1 MNINVTFE
9 SMEEMKAFCRAITG
23 DMAEKPQP
31 VSKNTASVPANHRA
45 KSGAVS
51 AGSGTASYNTAVCS
65 SASSSSGTGKSCSS
79 SDNHTD
85 I

>member
-31 VSKNTASVPANHRA
+31 VSKNTASVPANIVPNPA
-45 KSGAVS
+45 
-51 AGSGTASYNTAVCS
+51 
-65 SASSSSGTGKSCSS
+65 
-79 SDNHTD
+79 
-85 I
+85 

>member
-31 VSKNTASVPANHRA
+31 VSKNTASVPANIVPNPAQYPQAPVQPAITR
-45 KSGAVS
+45 
-51 AGSGTASYNTAVCS
+51 AVCS
-65 SASSSSGTGKSCSS
+65 SASSSSGTGKFCGS